1 MRNQV
6 LHLQLSFR
14 WWKILKNNILIIE
27 DDQRINDLIL
37 SLLKD
42 DYIIYQAVTAN
53 EGISLLSAN
62 TIDVIILDL
71 GLPDIDGI
79 DVITTI
85 RRSMTTPILVVSA
98 RSFESDIVKALDLG
112 ADDYLIK
119 PFRNNELKSR
129 VKTAI
134 RHSISNNII
143 SSEMTFKYLNF
154 EIDYNK
160 ARVFVNNTQI
170 QMTSNE
176 YRILALLT
184 KNAGKVL
191 TYDYILKAIWGP
203 NVGES
208 NSSLRVHMANIRRK
222 IEINP
227 ADPQFIITHVGI
239 GYSFNL

>member
-1 MRNQV
+1 M
-6 LHLQLSFR
+6 
-14 WWKILKNNILIIE
+14 LKNNILIIE
-27 DDQRINDLIL
+27 DDKSINDLIS

-42 DYIIYQAVTAN
+42 EYTVYQAFTAK
-53 EGISLLSAN
+53 EGLSLVSSN

-79 DVITTI
+79 DVIIKI
-85 RRSMTTPILVVSA
+85 RKSMTTPIIVVSA
-98 RSFESDIVKALDLG
+98 RNFESDIVKALDLG

-129 VKTAI
+129 VKIAI

-143 SSEMTFKYLNF
+143 NFDMTFKYMNF
-154 EIDYNK
+154 KIDYDK
-160 ARVFVNNTQI
+160 ALVYVNNNLI
-170 QMTSNE
+170 SITSNE
-176 YRILALLT
+176 YRILAILT

-203 NVGES
+203 NAGES

-222 IEINP
+222 IEVNP

>member
-1 MRNQV
+1 M
-6 LHLQLSFR
+6 
-14 WWKILKNNILIIE
+14 LKNNILVIE
-27 DDQRINDLIL
+27 DDKSINDLIS

-42 DYIIYQAVTAN
+42 EYTVYQAFTAK
-53 EGISLLSAN
+53 EGLSLVSSN

-79 DVITTI
+79 DVIIKI
-85 RRSMTTPILVVSA
+85 RKSMTTPIIVVSA
-98 RSFESDIVKALDLG
+98 RNFESDIVKALDLG

-129 VKTAI
+129 VKIAI

-143 SSEMTFKYLNF
+143 NSDMTFKYMNF
-154 EIDYNK
+154 KIDYDK
-160 ARVFVNNTQI
+160 ALVYVNNNLI
-170 QMTSNE
+170 SITSNE
-176 YRILALLT
+176 YRILAILT

-203 NVGES
+203 NAGES

-222 IEINP
+222 IEVNP

-239 GYSFNL
+239 GYSFNS

>member
-1 MRNQV
+1 M
-6 LHLQLSFR
+6 
-14 WWKILKNNILIIE
+14 LKNNILIIE
-27 DDQRINDLIL
+27 DDKSINDLIS

-42 DYIIYQAVTAN
+42 EYTVYQAFTAK
-53 EGISLLSAN
+53 EGLSLVSSN

-71 GLPDIDGI
+71 GLPDLDGI
-79 DVITTI
+79 DVIIKI
-85 RRSMTTPILVVSA
+85 RKSMTTPIIVVSA
-98 RSFESDIVKALDLG
+98 RNFESDIVKALDLG

-129 VKTAI
+129 VKIAI
-134 RHSISNNII
+134 RHSISSNII
-143 SSEMTFKYLNF
+143 NSDMTFKYMNF
-154 EIDYNK
+154 KIDYDK
-160 ARVFVNNTQI
+160 ALVYVNNNLI
-170 QMTSNE
+170 SITSNE
-176 YRILALLT
+176 YRILAILT

-203 NVGES
+203 NAGES

-222 IEINP
+222 IEVNP

>member
-1 MRNQV
+1 M
-6 LHLQLSFR
+6 
-14 WWKILKNNILIIE
+14 KNNILIIE
-27 DDQRINDLIL
+27 DDKSINDLIS
-37 SLLKD
+37 SLLKEE
-42 DYIIYQAVTAN
+42 YTVYQAFTAK
-53 EGISLLSAN
+53 EGLSLVSSN

-79 DVITTI
+79 DVIIKI
-85 RRSMTTPILVVSA
+85 RKSMTTPIIVVSA
-98 RSFESDIVKALDLG
+98 RNFESDIVKALDLG

-129 VKTAI
+129 VKIAI
-134 RHSISNNII
+134 RHSISSNII
-143 SSEMTFKYLNF
+143 NSDMTFKYMNF
-154 EIDYNK
+154 KIDYDK
-160 ARVFVNNTQI
+160 ALVYVNNNLI
-170 QMTSNE
+170 SITSNE
-176 YRILALLT
+176 YRILAILT

-203 NVGES
+203 NAGES

-222 IEINP
+222 IEVNP

>member
-1 MRNQV
+1 M
-6 LHLQLSFR
+6 
-14 WWKILKNNILIIE
+14 LKNNILIIE
-27 DDQRINDLIL
+27 DDKSINDLIS

-42 DYIIYQAVTAN
+42 EYTVYQAFTAK
-53 EGISLLSAN
+53 EGLSLVSSN

-79 DVITTI
+79 DVIIKI
-85 RRSMTTPILVVSA
+85 RKSMTTPIIVVSA
-98 RSFESDIVKALDLG
+98 RNFESDIVKALDLG

-129 VKTAI
+129 VKIAI
-134 RHSISNNII
+134 RHSISSNII
-143 SSEMTFKYLNF
+143 NSDMTFKYMNF
-154 EIDYNK
+154 KIDYDK
-160 ARVFVNNTQI
+160 DLVYVNNNLI
-170 QMTSNE
+170 SITSNE
-176 YRILALLT
+176 YRILAILT

-203 NVGES
+203 NAGES

-222 IEINP
+222 IEVNP

>member
-1 MRNQV
+1 M
-6 LHLQLSFR
+6 
-14 WWKILKNNILIIE
+14 LKNNILIIE
-27 DDQRINDLIL
+27 DDKSINDLIS

-42 DYIIYQAVTAN
+42 EYTVYQAFTAK
-53 EGISLLSAN
+53 EGLSLVSSN

-79 DVITTI
+79 DVIIKI
-85 RRSMTTPILVVSA
+85 RKSMTTPIIVVSA
-98 RSFESDIVKALDLG
+98 RNFESDIVKALDLG

-129 VKTAI
+129 VKIAI

-143 SSEMTFKYLNF
+143 NSDMTFKYMNF
-154 EIDYNK
+154 KIDYDK
-160 ARVFVNNTQI
+160 ALVYVNNNLI
-170 QMTSNE
+170 SITSNE
-176 YRILALLT
+176 YRILAILT

-203 NVGES
+203 NAGES

-222 IEINP
+222 IEVNP

-239 GYSFNL
+239 GYSFNS

>member
-1 MRNQV
+1 V
-6 LHLQLSFR
+6 
-14 WWKILKNNILIIE
+14 LKNNILIIE
-27 DDQRINDLIL
+27 DDKSINDLIS

-42 DYIIYQAVTAN
+42 EYTVYQAFTAK
-53 EGISLLSAN
+53 EGLSLVSSN

-71 GLPDIDGI
+71 GLPDLDGI
-79 DVITTI
+79 DVIIKI
-85 RRSMTTPILVVSA
+85 RKSMTTPIIVVSA
-98 RSFESDIVKALDLG
+98 RNFESDIVKALDLG

-129 VKTAI
+129 VKIAI

-143 SSEMTFKYLNF
+143 NFDMTFKYMNF
-154 EIDYNK
+154 KIDYDKALVYVDNK
-160 ARVFVNNTQI
+160 LI
-170 QMTSNE
+170 PITSNE
-176 YRILALLT
+176 YRILAILT

-203 NVGES
+203 NAGES

-222 IEINP
+222 IEVNP

>member
-1 MRNQV
+1 M
-6 LHLQLSFR
+6 
-14 WWKILKNNILIIE
+14 LKNNILIIE
-27 DDQRINDLIL
+27 DDKSINDLIS

-42 DYIIYQAVTAN
+42 EYTVYQAFTAK
-53 EGISLLSAN
+53 EGLSLVSSN

-71 GLPDIDGI
+71 GLPDLDGI
-79 DVITTI
+79 DVIIKI
-85 RRSMTTPILVVSA
+85 RKSMTTPIIVVSA
-98 RSFESDIVKALDLG
+98 RNFESDIVKALDLG

-129 VKTAI
+129 VKIAI

-143 SSEMTFKYLNF
+143 NFDMTFKYMNF
-154 EIDYNK
+154 KIDYDKALVYVDNK
-160 ARVFVNNTQI
+160 LI
-170 QMTSNE
+170 PITSNE
-176 YRILALLT
+176 YRILAILT

-203 NVGES
+203 NAGES

-222 IEINP
+222 IEVNP

>member
-1 MRNQV
+1 M
-6 LHLQLSFR
+6 
-14 WWKILKNNILIIE
+14 LKNNILIIE
-27 DDQRINDLIL
+27 DDKSINDLIS

-42 DYIIYQAVTAN
+42 EYTVYQAFTAK
-53 EGISLLSAN
+53 EGLSLVSSN

-79 DVITTI
+79 DVIIKI
-85 RRSMTTPILVVSA
+85 RKSMTTPIIVVSA
-98 RSFESDIVKALDLG
+98 RNFESDIVKALDLG

-129 VKTAI
+129 VKIAI

-143 SSEMTFKYLNF
+143 NYDMTFEYMNF
-154 EIDYNK
+154 KIDYDK
-160 ARVFVNNTQI
+160 ALVYVNNNLI
-170 QMTSNE
+170 SITSNE
-176 YRILALLT
+176 YRILAILT

-203 NVGES
+203 NAGES

-222 IEINP
+222 IEVNP

-239 GYSFNL
+239 GYSFNS

>member
-1 MRNQV
+1 M
-6 LHLQLSFR
+6 
-14 WWKILKNNILIIE
+14 KNNILIIE
-27 DDQRINDLIL
+27 DDKSINDLIS

-42 DYIIYQAVTAN
+42 EYTVYQAFSAK
-53 EGISLLSAN
+53 EGLSLVSSN

-79 DVITTI
+79 DVIIKI
-85 RRSMTTPILVVSA
+85 RKSMTTPIIVVSA
-98 RSFESDIVKALDLG
+98 RNFESDIVKALDLG

-129 VKTAI
+129 VKIAI
-134 RHSISNNII
+134 RHSISSNII
-143 SSEMTFKYLNF
+143 NSDMTFKYMNF
-154 EIDYNK
+154 KIDYDK
-160 ARVFVNNTQI
+160 ALVYVNNNPI
-170 QMTSNE
+170 SITSNE
-176 YRILALLT
+176 YRILAILT

-203 NVGES
+203 NAGES

-222 IEINP
+222 IEVNP

-239 GYSFNL
+239 GYSFNS

>member
-1 MRNQV
+1 V
-6 LHLQLSFR
+6 
-14 WWKILKNNILIIE
+14 LKNNILIIE
-27 DDQRINDLIL
+27 DDKSINNLIS

-42 DYIIYQAVTAN
+42 EYTVYQAFTAK
-53 EGISLLSAN
+53 EGLSLVSSN

-71 GLPDIDGI
+71 GLPDLDGI
-79 DVITTI
+79 DVIIKI
-85 RRSMTTPILVVSA
+85 RKSMTTPIIVVSA
-98 RSFESDIVKALDLG
+98 RNFESDIVKALDLG

-129 VKTAI
+129 VKIAI

-143 SSEMTFKYLNF
+143 NFDMTFKYMNF
-154 EIDYNK
+154 KIDYDKALVYVDNK
-160 ARVFVNNTQI
+160 LI
-170 QMTSNE
+170 PITSNE
-176 YRILALLT
+176 YRILAILT

-203 NVGES
+203 NAGES

-222 IEINP
+222 IEVNP

>member
-1 MRNQV
+1 M
-6 LHLQLSFR
+6 
-14 WWKILKNNILIIE
+14 LKNNILIIE
-27 DDQRINDLIL
+27 DDKSINDLIS

-42 DYIIYQAVTAN
+42 EYTVYQAFTAK
-53 EGISLLSAN
+53 EGLSLVSSN

-79 DVITTI
+79 DVIIKI
-85 RRSMTTPILVVSA
+85 RKAMTTPIIVVSA
-98 RSFESDIVKALDLG
+98 RNFESDIVKALDLG

-129 VKTAI
+129 VKIAI

-143 SSEMTFKYLNF
+143 NSDMTFKYMNF
-154 EIDYNK
+154 KIDYDK
-160 ARVFVNNTQI
+160 ALVYVNNNLI
-170 QMTSNE
+170 SIASNE
-176 YRILALLT
+176 YRILAILT

-203 NVGES
+203 NAGES

-222 IEINP
+222 IEVNP

-239 GYSFNL
+239 GYSFNS

>member
-1 MRNQV
+1 M
-6 LHLQLSFR
+6 
-14 WWKILKNNILIIE
+14 KNNILIIE
-27 DDQRINDLIL
+27 DDKSINDLIS

-42 DYIIYQAVTAN
+42 EYTVYQAFTAK
-53 EGISLLSAN
+53 EGLSLVSSN

-71 GLPDIDGI
+71 GLPDLDGI
-79 DVITTI
+79 DVIIKI
-85 RRSMTTPILVVSA
+85 RKSMTTPIIVVSA
-98 RSFESDIVKALDLG
+98 RNFESDIVKALDLG

-129 VKTAI
+129 VKIAI

-143 SSEMTFKYLNF
+143 NFDMTFKYMNF
-154 EIDYNK
+154 KIDYDKALVYVDNK
-160 ARVFVNNTQI
+160 LI
-170 QMTSNE
+170 PITSNE
-176 YRILALLT
+176 YRILAILT

-203 NVGES
+203 NAGES

-222 IEINP
+222 IEVNP

>member
-1 MRNQV
+1 M
-6 LHLQLSFR
+6 
-14 WWKILKNNILIIE
+14 LKNNILIIE
-27 DDQRINDLIL
+27 DDKSINDLIS

-42 DYIIYQAVTAN
+42 EYTVYQAFTAK
-53 EGISLLSAN
+53 EGLSLVSSN

-71 GLPDIDGI
+71 GLPDLDGI
-79 DVITTI
+79 DVIIKI
-85 RRSMTTPILVVSA
+85 RKSMTTPIIVVSA
-98 RSFESDIVKALDLG
+98 RSFESEIVKALDLG

-129 VKTAI
+129 VKIAI

-143 SSEMTFKYLNF
+143 NSDMTFKYMNF
-154 EIDYNK
+154 KIDYDK
-160 ARVFVNNTQI
+160 ALVYVNNNLI
-170 QMTSNE
+170 PITSNE
-176 YRILALLT
+176 YRILAILT

-222 IEINP
+222 IEVNP

>member
-1 MRNQV
+1 M
-6 LHLQLSFR
+6 
-14 WWKILKNNILIIE
+14 LKNNILIIE
-27 DDQRINDLIL
+27 DDKSINDLIS

-42 DYIIYQAVTAN
+42 EYTVYQAFTAK
-53 EGISLLSAN
+53 EGLSLVSSN

-79 DVITTI
+79 DVIIKI
-85 RRSMTTPILVVSA
+85 RKSMTTPIIVVSA
-98 RSFESDIVKALDLG
+98 RNFESDIVKALDLG

-129 VKTAI
+129 VKIAI

-143 SSEMTFKYLNF
+143 NFDMTFKYMNF
-154 EIDYNK
+154 KIDYDKALVYVDNK
-160 ARVFVNNTQI
+160 LI
-170 QMTSNE
+170 PITSNE
-176 YRILALLT
+176 YRILAILT

-203 NVGES
+203 NAGES

-222 IEINP
+222 IEVNP